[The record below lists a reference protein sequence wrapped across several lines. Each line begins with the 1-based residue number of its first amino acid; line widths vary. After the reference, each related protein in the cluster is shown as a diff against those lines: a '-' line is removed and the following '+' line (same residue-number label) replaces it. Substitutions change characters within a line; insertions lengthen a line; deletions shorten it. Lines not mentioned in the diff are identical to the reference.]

1 MSNAAL
7 PKPTGAELTILN
19 VLWARGPSTV
29 KEVHASLP
37 EPKTGYTTVLKLLQI
52 MLEKGLVSRDSTARA
67 HVYTSAY
74 QAEAVQDQLVSNLL
88 SDAFQGSA
96 KNLILRALAVKPS
109 SAEELAEIRKLID
122 KLENES

>member
-7 PKPTGAELTILN
+7 PKPTGAELLILN
-19 VLWARGPSTV
+19 VLWERGPSTV
-29 KEVHASLP
+29 KEVHAALP
-37 EPKTGYTTVLKLLQI
+37 EPQTGYTTVLKLLQI
-52 MLEKGLVSRDSTARA
+52 MLEKGLVRRDSSARA
-67 HVYTSAY
+67 HIYESAY
-74 QAEAVQDQLVSNLL
+74 QAEAVQDQLVTNLL

>member
-7 PKPTGAELTILN
+7 PKPTGAELAILN

-37 EPKTGYTTVLKLLQI
+37 KPKTGYTTVLKLLQI
-52 MLEKGLVSRDSTARA
+52 MLEKGLVRRDSSSRA
-67 HVYTSAY
+67 HIYESAY
-74 QAEAVQDQLVSNLL
+74 QAEAVQDQLVANLL

-96 KNLILRALAVKPS
+96 KNLILRALSVNPS
-109 SAEELAEIRKLID
+109 SAAELAEIRKLID